1 MGAHVAPASSTAG
14 YDRSFSIQSARIHA
28 GIMLSVRGELDL
40 ATAPVVEGELQRV
53 EAEHEVVAIDLR
65 QVDFIDSS
73 GLHVLIKARERAAGS
88 GRRLVLLQG
97 SPQVRRVLSLTGLVD
112 QMEVMDDPGEIVAD

>member
-1 MGAHVAPASSTAG
+1 
-14 YDRSFSIQSARIHA
+14 
-28 GIMLSVRGELDL
+28 MLSVRGELDL